1 MAARKRLTDQTA
13 KTSTMTEK
21 KSATCLDEYDPSSKT
36 VDQAL
41 ESIGA
46 LSAPVRGTERVG
58 LRDALD
64 RVLAR
69 DVHAAMDVPPERNS
83 AMDGYAFSSRD
94 LNADVETALRL
105 IGQSLAG
112 HPYKG
117 TLGAGECV
125 RIMTGA
131 VVPEEADS
139 VVMQERVRVA
149 EGMVTLPAGTGA
161 GENVRLPG
169 QDVRRGDVLLA
180 AGRQLNAADIGLL
193 ASQGIAEVDVHRRPV
208 VTFFSTGDELRGIGE
223 PLGPGQI
230 YDSNRHTLHALLR
243 RLDVEIRD
251 MGVIAD
257 EPEAILQAFR
267 DAMATADMVITTG
280 GVSVGDADYV
290 KQTLETLGRIDFWK
304 IAMKPGRPL
313 AFGRLGDA
321 LFFGLPG
328 NPVSTMATFIL
339 FVRPAL
345 QRLMGMEPRTP
356 FTLRARC
363 LNRLR
368 KTPGRT
374 DYQRGI
380 LSRDA
385 SGELVVGTTGLQGS
399 HVLSSMSRANAF
411 IVIPLE
417 QGDVEEGAEVE
428 VLPLEG
434 QV

>member
-1 MAARKRLTDQTA
+1 
-13 KTSTMTEK
+13 MTRTPTT
-21 KSATCLDEYDPSSKT
+21 TCMDEFDPSAQT
-36 VDQAL
+36 VEQAL
-41 ESIGA
+41 ANIHA
-46 LSAPVRGTERVG
+46 LTEPARGIERVS

-83 AMDGYAFSSRD
+83 AMDGYAFAGRD
-94 LNADVETALRL
+94 LNPEGGTRL
-105 IGQSLAG
+105 KLTGQSLAG
-112 HPYKG
+112 HPFSG
-117 TLGAGECV
+117 TLGAGECI

-131 VVPEEADS
+131 VMPDGADS
-139 VVMQERVRVA
+139 VVMQERVEIDGDVIVLA
-149 EGMVTLPAGTGA
+149 PGTGA

-169 QDVRRGDVLLA
+169 QDVRRGDVLLS
-180 AGRQLNAADIGLL
+180 AGRAINAADIGLL
-193 ASQGIAEVDVHRRPV
+193 ASQGVAEVDVRRRPV
-208 VTFFSTGDELRGIGE
+208 VTYFSTGDELRGIGE
-223 PLGPGQI
+223 LLASGQI

-243 RLDVEIRD
+243 RLSVDVRD
-251 MGVIAD
+251 MGVIPD

-267 DAMATADMVITTG
+267 DAMDTSDMVITTG

-290 KQTLETLGRIDFWK
+290 KQTLESLGRIDFWK

-313 AFGRLGDA
+313 AFGRLGNA

-339 FVRPAL
+339 FVRPSL
-345 QRLMGMEPRTP
+345 QRLMGTEPRQPLTV
-356 FTLRARC
+356 RARC

-380 LSRDA
+380 LSRDE
-385 SGELVVGTTGLQGS
+385 SGHPVVGTTGLQGS

-417 QGDVEEGAEVE
+417 AGDVEEGAEVD
-428 VLPLEG
+428 VIPLDG
-434 QV
+434 LV